1 MLAARLTGLSGT
13 KNISQTATFDPK
25 TISNRPI
32 RYKATKDLH
41 PTTSNSVC
49 LGRNLID
56 ISQNRDIKVGF
67 KSYVN

>member
-1 MLAARLTGLSGT
+1 MLEARLTGLSGT